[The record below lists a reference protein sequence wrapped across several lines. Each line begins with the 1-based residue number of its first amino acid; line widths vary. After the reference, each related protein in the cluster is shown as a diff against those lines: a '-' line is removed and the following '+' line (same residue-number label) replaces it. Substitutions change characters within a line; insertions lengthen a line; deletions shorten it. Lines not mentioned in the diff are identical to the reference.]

1 MGTIHCYQEEPT
13 AALSNQLAVHYHTF
27 TSNTKYIN
35 KDELSE
41 TYDSCSHLHKIVTV
55 LLVISYQI
63 LNCFVL
69 WH

>member
-1 MGTIHCYQEEPT
+1 MGTKYCYQESI
-13 AALSNQLAVHYHTF
+13 AILSNQLAAHYHTF
-27 TSNTKYIN
+27 TSNTEYIN

-41 TYDSCSHLHKIVTV
+41 TYDSCSHLHKVVTV